1 MNRQINVA
9 VLMGGMSSE
18 HEVSLHS
25 GAGVLRALESGPYR
39 AIPVT
44 ITRKGDWLFP
54 DTLPMDIYQAI
65 PMLKTLDLGCVFI
78 ALHGPYGEDGRIQ
91 SLLDLLGLPYTG
103 SGCAA
108 SALAMDKVRCKA
120 VVAAAGVRVAR
131 HLAFSAARWS
141 REPEVITR
149 EVKEQIGYPCVIK
162 PVCQGSSVGITI
174 PRNTTAFLAGAPRA
188 LDADPDVLVEEF
200 IEGVELTCAVLDAEP
215 EGGVRALPVT
225 EIRPRTAAFFDYTA
239 KYTPG
244 ASEEITPAR
253 IDPGIAAE
261 VQRASECVHRAV
273 GCAGWSRSD
282 FILGGK
288 GPVWIEVNTVPGL
301 TQTSLYPQA
310 AAAAGIS
317 YAEMIGLF
325 IEAAR
330 RNAEKRKERV
340 NA

>member
-1 MNRQINVA
+1 
-9 VLMGGMSSE
+9 MGGVSSE

-25 GAGVLRALESGPYR
+25 GAGVLRALEGGPYR
-39 AIPVT
+39 PIPVT
-44 ITRKGDWLFP
+44 ITRAGDWLFP
-54 DTLPMDIYQAI
+54 ETPPMDLYQAI
-65 PMLKTLDLGCVFI
+65 PMLKTLELDTVFI

-120 VVAAAGVRVAR
+120 VVASAGIRVAR
-131 HLAFSAARWS
+131 HVAFDAARWS
-141 REPEVITR
+141 LEPDVITR
-149 EVKEQIGYPCVIK
+149 EVEEQIGYPCVIK

-174 PRNTTAFLAGAPRA
+174 PRNTAEFLAGVPQA
-188 LDADPDVLVEEF
+188 LEADPDVLVEAF

-215 EGGVRALPVT
+215 DGGVRALPVT
-225 EIRPRTAAFFDYTA
+225 EIRPKTAAFFDYTA
-239 KYTPG
+239 KYSPG

-253 IDPGIAAE
+253 IDAKIAE
-261 VQRASECVHRAV
+261 EIQRASECIHRAV

-282 FILGGK
+282 FILANT

-301 TQTSLYPQA
+301 TETSLYPQA

-325 IEAAR
+325 IEGAR
-330 RNAEKRKERV
+330 RNAEKRKERI
-340 NA
+340 NR